1 MTHELLPPP
10 GRARVDLRSIE
21 PSTHL
26 IALCQGP
33 AELAQAAAVCVGA
46 GLASGDRVLYLA
58 SDPSLPAL
66 RTALEASGAEVR
78 LALDVRQLVLRDF
91 SGVQGRAALR
101 DMAAAEGEFR
111 AAAGLAR
118 AEGFPG
124 LRIAAD
130 MGDITQVLG
139 SIERAVAWER
149 MTTVLQHVEGI
160 SSVCHYDQ
168 LRLGGE
174 YSGLLA
180 AEHAGPAP
188 RSAPEPM
195 ASFRATRH
203 GLRISG
209 ELDVLNRGRFVRTV
223 SARLAAV
230 AQLVLDVTELN
241 FMDAGTLGELHRIAA
256 GLPPE
261 GRITITGAS
270 PQLRCLASFLEGWP
284 HPQLTIAP
292 AVPND
297 RDRVVG
303 TGVET

>member
-1 MTHELLPPP
+1 
-10 GRARVDLRSIE
+10 
-21 PSTHL
+21 
-26 IALCQGP
+26 
-33 AELAQAAAVCVGA
+33 
-46 GLASGDRVLYLA
+46 
-58 SDPSLPAL
+58 
-66 RTALEASGAEVR
+66 
-78 LALDVRQLVLRDF
+78 
-91 SGVQGRAALR
+91 
-101 DMAAAEGEFR
+101 
-111 AAAGLAR
+111 
-118 AEGFPG
+118 
-124 LRIAAD
+124 

-139 SIERAVAWER
+139 SIERALAWER
-149 MTTVLQHVEGI
+149 MITALQHEEGI

-174 YSGLLA
+174 HSGLLA
-180 AEHAGPAP
+180 AEHAGAAP

-209 ELDVLNRGRFVRTV
+209 ELDVANRERFVRTV
-223 SARLAAV
+223 AARLAAIP
-230 AQLVLDVTELN
+230 QLHLDVAELK
-241 FMDAGTLGELHRIAA
+241 FMDAGTLGEPHRIAA

-270 PQLRCLASFLEGWP
+270 RQLRRLASFLGGWP
-284 HPQLTIAP
+284 HPQLTIEP